1 MSDTPPPAPEP
12 PPSSPEPAAD
22 PGPEPV
28 VGRAGMAVVVALPL
42 HALALWLL
50 TFAPGLVEAVYGH
63 ALFPL
68 LSSLWALLDQTPASP
83 ALSLAIGLLAG
94 LVVHA
99 RGRAKPARTFLW
111 RLIVTLAIL
120 GHLFPICWG
129 LNYWRPSIPQ
139 RKGLD
144 LSDPPRAALEQSA
157 GLICAA
163 TNRAHVEWRE
173 LARDELEQRVDAA
186 LRAFLEAE
194 DLHEGLSS
202 LRRPVRRMPAGLFLT
217 GGWTGICLP
226 WTTESWVDPGVD
238 PRVLPVTMAH
248 EKAHQA
254 GFARESDCDLVAFLA
269 LVRSEDP
276 QLRYAALF
284 DVSALFGH
292 HSPVALSAEVL
303 ADHGVAAKRVEE
315 VKVAVV
321 EQATRAVYHTYLQV
335 NAVQPGIDDYQ
346 WVERLIHAWLVKF
359 PGERERLQA
368 IAAGS

>member
-1 MSDTPPPAPEP
+1 MSDTPPLAPEP
-12 PPSSPEPAAD
+12 LPSSPPPSEPE
-22 PGPEPV
+22 PEPV
-28 VGRAGMAVVVALPL
+28 VGRLGMAVVVALPL

-50 TFAPGLVEAVYGH
+50 TFAPGPVEAVYGQGV
-63 ALFPL
+63 FPL
-68 LSSLWALLDQTPASP
+68 LSALWALLDQTPASP
-83 ALSLAIGLLAG
+83 AISLVIGLLAG

-99 RGRAKPARTFLW
+99 RGQAKPVRTFLW
-111 RLIVTLAIL
+111 RLIVALALL

-163 TNRAHVEWRE
+163 TNRARVEWTE
-173 LARDELEQRVDAA
+173 LTRAELEERVDAA
-186 LRAFLEAE
+186 VRAFLAAE
-194 DLHEGLSS
+194 GLDEGLSS

-292 HSPVALSAEVL
+292 HSPVGLSAEVL

-315 VKVAVV
+315 VKIEVV
-321 EQATRAVYHTYLQV
+321 QQATRAVYHTYLQV
-335 NAVQPGIDDYQ
+335 NAVQPGIDDYE

-359 PGERERLQA
+359 PAEKERLQR